1 MIEKIGQVMLY
12 VENQAAVRDF
22 WVEKLDFVVV
32 SEEVVNGE
40 IQWIEIAPTKGVET
54 TFVLQNKKKV
64 AEMNPEMNLGTPSIL
79 LFGSNVAELY
89 EEYKN
94 KGITVGDLVD
104 LPMGRVFNFSD
115 NEGNYFAICEDRKSV
130 V

>member
-12 VENQAAVRDF
+12 VENQTAVRDF

-79 LFGSNVAELY
+79 LFGNNVAELY

-115 NEGNYFAICEDRKSV
+115 NEGNYFAICEK
-130 V
+130 

>member
-1 MIEKIGQVMLY
+1 MVEKIGQVVLY

-79 LFGSNVAELY
+79 LFGNNVAELY
-89 EEYKN
+89 EEYKD

-115 NEGNYFAICEDRKSV
+115 NEGNYFAICEK
-130 V
+130 

>member
-1 MIEKIGQVMLY
+1 MVEKIGQVMLY
-12 VENQAAVRDF
+12 IENQAAVRDF

-79 LFGSNVAELY
+79 LFGNNVAELY
-89 EEYKN
+89 EEYKD

-115 NEGNYFAICEDRKSV
+115 NEGNYFAICEK
-130 V
+130 

>member
-40 IQWIEIAPTKGVET
+40 IQWIEIAPTKGLET
-54 TFVLQNKKKV
+54 SFVLQSKKKV
-64 AEMNPEMNLGTPSIL
+64 AEMNPDMNLGTPSIL
-79 LFGSNVAELY
+79 LFGKNVAELY
-89 EEYKN
+89 ETYKN

-104 LPMGRVFNFSD
+104 LPIGRVFNFAD
-115 NEGNYFAICEDRKSV
+115 IEGNYFAICEK
-130 V
+130 

>member
-1 MIEKIGQVMLY
+1 MVEKIGQVMLY

-64 AEMNPEMNLGTPSIL
+64 AEMNQEMNLGTPSIL
-79 LFGSNVAELY
+79 LFGNNVAELY
-89 EEYKN
+89 EEYKD

-115 NEGNYFAICEDRKSV
+115 NEGNYFAICEK
-130 V
+130 

>member
-12 VENQAAVRDF
+12 VENQAVVRDF

-79 LFGSNVAELY
+79 LFGNNVAELY

-115 NEGNYFAICEDRKSV
+115 NEGNYFAICEK
-130 V
+130 

>member
-12 VENQAAVRDF
+12 VENQADVRDF

-79 LFGSNVAELY
+79 LFGNNVAELY

-104 LPMGRVFNFSD
+104 LPMGLVFNFSD
-115 NEGNYFAICEDRKSV
+115 NEGNYFAICEK
-130 V
+130 

>member
-1 MIEKIGQVMLY
+1 MVEKIGQVMLY

-32 SEEVVNGE
+32 SEEVANGE

-79 LFGSNVAELY
+79 LFGNNVAELY
-89 EEYKN
+89 EEYKD

-115 NEGNYFAICEDRKSV
+115 NEGNYFAICEK
-130 V
+130 

>member
-1 MIEKIGQVMLY
+1 MVEKIGQVMLY

-32 SEEVVNGE
+32 SEEVVNDE

-79 LFGSNVAELY
+79 LFGNNVAELY
-89 EEYKN
+89 EEYKD

-115 NEGNYFAICEDRKSV
+115 NEGNYFAICEK
-130 V
+130 

>member
-1 MIEKIGQVMLY
+1 MVEKIGQVMLY

-64 AEMNPEMNLGTPSIL
+64 AEMNQ
-79 LFGSNVAELY
+79 
-89 EEYKN
+89 K
-94 KGITVGDLVD
+94 
-104 LPMGRVFNFSD
+104 
-115 NEGNYFAICEDRKSV
+115 
-130 V
+130 

>member
-79 LFGSNVAELY
+79 LFGNNVAKLY
-89 EEYKN
+89 EEYKD
-94 KGITVGDLVD
+94 KGITVGVLVD

-115 NEGNYFAICEDRKSV
+115 NEGNYFAICEK
-130 V
+130 

>member
-1 MIEKIGQVMLY
+1 MVEKIGQVMLY

-54 TFVLQNKKKV
+54 TFVLQNKKKM

-79 LFGSNVAELY
+79 LFGNNVAELY
-89 EEYKN
+89 EEYKD

-115 NEGNYFAICEDRKSV
+115 NEGNYFAICEK
-130 V
+130 

>member
-1 MIEKIGQVMLY
+1 MVEKIGQVILY

-79 LFGSNVAELY
+79 LFGNNVAELY
-89 EEYKN
+89 EEYKD

-115 NEGNYFAICEDRKSV
+115 NEGNYFAICEK
-130 V
+130 

>member
-79 LFGSNVAELY
+79 LFGNNVAELY

-94 KGITVGDLVD
+94 KGITIGDLVD

-115 NEGNYFAICEDRKSV
+115 NEGNYFAICEK
-130 V
+130 

>member
-54 TFVLQNKKKV
+54 TFVFQNKKKV

-115 NEGNYFAICEDRKSV
+115 NEGNYFAICEK
-130 V
+130 

>member
-1 MIEKIGQVMLY
+1 MVEKIGQMMLY

-79 LFGSNVAELY
+79 LFGNNVAELY
-89 EEYKN
+89 EEYKD

-115 NEGNYFAICEDRKSV
+115 NEGNYFAICEK
-130 V
+130 

>member
-40 IQWIEIAPTKGVET
+40 VQWIEIAPTKGVET

-79 LFGSNVAELY
+79 LFGNNLAELY

-115 NEGNYFAICEDRKSV
+115 NEGNYFAICEK
-130 V
+130 

>member
-1 MIEKIGQVMLY
+1 MVEKIGQVMLY
-12 VENQAAVRDF
+12 VENQAAVRVF

-79 LFGSNVAELY
+79 LFGNNVAELY
-89 EEYKN
+89 EEYKD

-115 NEGNYFAICEDRKSV
+115 NEGNYFAICEK
-130 V
+130 

>member
-94 KGITVGDLVD
+94 KGITGGDLVD

-115 NEGNYFAICEDRKSV
+115 NEGNYFAICEK
-130 V
+130 

>member
-79 LFGSNVAELY
+79 LFGNNVAELY

-104 LPMGRVFNFSD
+104 LPMGLVFNFSD
-115 NEGNYFAICEDRKSV
+115 NEGNYFAICEK
-130 V
+130 

>member
-79 LFGSNVAELY
+79 LFGSNVTELY

-115 NEGNYFAICEDRKSV
+115 NEGNYFAICEK
-130 V
+130 

>member
-32 SEEVVNGE
+32 SEEVVNGK

-79 LFGSNVAELY
+79 LFGNNVAELY

-94 KGITVGDLVD
+94 RGITVGDLVD

-115 NEGNYFAICEDRKSV
+115 NEGYYFAICEK
-130 V
+130 

>member
-1 MIEKIGQVMLY
+1 MVEKIGQVMLY

-79 LFGSNVAELY
+79 LFGNNVAELY
-89 EEYKN
+89 EEYRD

-115 NEGNYFAICEDRKSV
+115 NEGNYFAICEK
-130 V
+130 

>member
-79 LFGSNVAELY
+79 LFGNNVADLY

-115 NEGNYFAICEDRKSV
+115 NEGNYFAICEK
-130 V
+130 

>member
-1 MIEKIGQVMLY
+1 MVEKIGQVMLY

-22 WVEKLDFVVV
+22 WVEKLDFVLV

-79 LFGSNVAELY
+79 LFGNNVAELY
-89 EEYKN
+89 EEYKD

-115 NEGNYFAICEDRKSV
+115 NEGNYFAICEK
-130 V
+130 

>member
-79 LFGSNVAELY
+79 LFGNNLAELY

-115 NEGNYFAICEDRKSV
+115 NEGNYFAICEK
-130 V
+130 

>member
-79 LFGSNVAELY
+79 LFGNNLADLY
-89 EEYKN
+89 DEYKN

-115 NEGNYFAICEDRKSV
+115 NEGNYFAICEK
-130 V
+130 

>member
-12 VENQAAVRDF
+12 VENQTAVRDF

-79 LFGSNVAELY
+79 LFGNNVADLY
-89 EEYKN
+89 DEYKN

-115 NEGNYFAICEDRKSV
+115 NEGNYFAICEK
-130 V
+130 

>member
-79 LFGSNVAELY
+79 LFGNNVAELY

-104 LPMGRVFNFSD
+104 LPMGWVFNFSD
-115 NEGNYFAICEDRKSV
+115 NEGNYFAICEK
-130 V
+130 

>member
-40 IQWIEIAPTKGVET
+40 IQWIEIVPTKGVET

-79 LFGSNVAELY
+79 LFGNNLAELY

-115 NEGNYFAICEDRKSV
+115 NEGNYFAICEK
-130 V
+130 

>member
-79 LFGSNVAELY
+79 LFVSSVAELY

-115 NEGNYFAICEDRKSV
+115 NEGNYFAICEK
-130 V
+130 

>member
-40 IQWIEIAPTKGVET
+40 IQWIEIAPTKDVET

-79 LFGSNVAELY
+79 LFGNNVAELY

-115 NEGNYFAICEDRKSV
+115 NEGNYFAICEK
-130 V
+130 

>member
-1 MIEKIGQVMLY
+1 MIKKIGQVMLY
-12 VENQAAVRDF
+12 VEDQAAVRDF

-40 IQWIEIAPTKGVET
+40 IQWIEIAPTNDVET

-64 AEMNPEMNLGTPSIL
+64 AEMNPDMNLGTPSIL
-79 LFGSNVAELY
+79 LFGENVAELY

-94 KGITVGDLVD
+94 KGITVGELVD
-104 LPMGRVFNFSD
+104 LPMGRVFNFAD
-115 NEGNYFAICEDRKSV
+115 NEGNYFAICEK
-130 V
+130 